1 MTPTRSAGAGQKP
14 QPGVG
19 TGPPAGELG
28 TRGLVIF
35 YVTSLI
41 GAGLLGVPTVTAA
54 IAGPASLLA
63 WAVLA
68 LASYPMAR
76 LFAEM
81 SARHVDCSG
90 LSALIRSGLGRHAGD
105 TANILLVLVY
115 MVGNPVMG
123 IISARYFCHL
133 TGIGDGWTM
142 YVAAGFMTLS
152 VAFNGMRLALGARI
166 QQAALILLLLCL
178 AGAVVLAVPSM
189 SGARLT
195 PFAPHGWSAVGTSAV
210 IAFFSF
216 LGWEN
221 VSAVA
226 EEVRDPAQAF
236 RRAIRY
242 AVPVV
247 GFVYVVVAGACL
259 LVPHPPGTM
268 VLTAL
273 LGARGG
279 GFGAVGDFV
288 ALMIVVVA
296 TNAWVLGASRLTLA
310 AARQGLLPAALDR
323 VGRTGVP
330 GRVLVTL
337 GVGYATVLIVLGRS
351 GVEED
356 RVVAVTS
363 AVFLILYIATAIA
376 ALREG
381 PTPAMR
387 VSALATG
394 TLAVLF
400 LLFTGTALAPA
411 LLLVVCAVLV
421 TARRRSPGRLI
432 SNEEVT

>member
-1 MTPTRSAGAGQKP
+1 MSLARSAGAGRER
-14 QPGVG
+14 QPEEAR
-19 TGPPAGELG
+19 PAPARELG

-35 YVTSLI
+35 YVTSLV

-54 IAGPASLLA
+54 IAGPASLIA

-81 SARHVDCSG
+81 SARHVDASG
-90 LSALIRSGLGRHAGD
+90 LSALIRSGLGRPAGD
-105 TANILLVLVY
+105 TAHILLVLVY
-115 MVGNPVMG
+115 MAGNPVMG

-133 TGIGDGWTM
+133 TGLGEGWTM

-152 VAFNGMRLALGARI
+152 VAFNGLRLALGARI
-166 QQAALILLLLCL
+166 QQAALVLLLLGL
-178 AGAVVLAVPSM
+178 ACAVVLAAPEM
-189 SGARLT
+189 SVSRLT
-195 PFAPHGWSAVGTSAV
+195 PFAPHGWPAVGTSAV
-210 IAFFSF
+210 VAFFSF

-226 EEVRDPAQAF
+226 EEVRDPARAF

-242 AVPVV
+242 AVPAV
-247 GFVYVVVAGACL
+247 GLVYVVVAGAYL

-268 VLTAL
+268 VLSAL
-273 LGARGG
+273 LGAWGG
-279 GFGAVGDFV
+279 GAAGDLV
-288 ALMIVVVA
+288 ALLIVVVA

-310 AARQGLLPAALDR
+310 AARKGLLPAALGR

-330 GRVLVTL
+330 GRVLLAL
-337 GVGYATVLIVLGRS
+337 GVGYVAVLTAVGRS

-356 RVVAVTS
+356 RMVAVTS
-363 AVFLILYIATAIA
+363 AVFLILYIVSAVA
-376 ALREG
+376 ALRER

-394 TLAVLF
+394 VLAAFF
-400 LLFTGTALAPA
+400 LLFTGTALVLA
-411 LLLVVCAVLV
+411 LLLVLCAALV
-421 TARRRSPGRLI
+421 TARRRSRGRLV